1 MDGPGNMNMP
11 VIPPKEL
18 AAADQSDATWSD
30 AYPPIYEHHSQSNG
44 AHRERRR
51 EKDRARRIRK
61 AAAGQGPTKEEVAL
75 SETFRYRAHS
85 RQAVVDLRWNR
96 GFVWHGGPVGGNAEY
111 QRQGFTY
118 PGLVSD
124 EAPILKLFV
133 SKTHR
138 TRALI
143 TGDTKSDADGTDSK
157 LLALDCAYVETNK
170 AMCAVLRVELDTLWP
185 SWETLATAI
194 HAQGVPPP
202 NVAVGHV
209 DAAGRVWRPHL
220 IWILAESVVFTNK
233 GSRRPQAAWW
243 NALHGLTAALLPLG
257 ADPGG
262 RSNAHRHKNPVSPLW
277 ARWVMAPEPYAL
289 DVDKRQDGPCHAP
302 LRPFLP
308 TPQEAIDALRAAE
321 AASRAAPQ
329 VPQPDHPDKAVAFE
343 SNAVWRHLA
352 VLARQRVALHRDQG
366 RGSHEEFEA
375 ELVLEALRISPP
387 GLKAEKAATGK
398 VRSIVKW
405 TWTHYRAAEPKLPLE
420 PEERAARQRDGQAK
434 AAAGRRTEA
443 IATAAA
449 AFRRIAATS
458 GRPTQTAV
466 AAAVGKSDRALR
478 PYWAEIMA
486 AAARPESEP
495 EPEVQSS
502 L

>member
-1 MDGPGNMNMP
+1 MKHS
-11 VIPPKEL
+11 PPRRL
-18 AAADQSDATWSD
+18 TAPDQSDAIWSD
-30 AYPPIYEHHSQSNG
+30 AYPFIYEHHSRLNW
-44 AHRERRR
+44 ARR
-51 EKDRARRIRK
+51 ESRRKKDRDRRIRK
-61 AAAGQGPTKEEVAL
+61 AAAGQEPTQEEAAL
-75 SETFRYRAHS
+75 GQMVRNRASS
-85 RQAVVDLRWNR
+85 RQALIDLRCTR
-96 GFVWHGGPVGGNAEY
+96 GFVWYGGPVGGNGEY

-118 PGLVSD
+118 RGLVSD

-133 SKTHR
+133 SRTHR
-138 TRALI
+138 AHALI

-170 AMCAVLRVELDTLWP
+170 VMRAALRVELDTLWP
-185 SWETLATAI
+185 SWEALETAI
-194 HAQGVPPP
+194 HARGVPPP

-220 IWILAESVVFTNK
+220 IWILAESVVFTKK
-233 GSRRPQAAWW
+233 GSRRHQAAWR
-243 NALHGLTAALLPLG
+243 NALRGLTSALLPLG

-277 ARWVMAPEPYAL
+277 ARRVMAPEPYAL
-289 DVDKRQDGPCHAP
+289 DVDTREDGPCYAP

-321 AASRAAPQ
+321 AGSRAAPK

-352 VLARQRVALHRDQG
+352 VLARQSVALHRDQG
-366 RGSHEEFEA
+366 RGSREEFEA

-398 VRSIVKW
+398 VTSIAEW
-405 TWTHYRAAEPKLPLE
+405 TWTHYRTAEPKLPLE
-420 PEERAARQRDGQAK
+420 PEERAARQRNGQAK

-449 AFRRIAATS
+449 AFRRIAAT
-458 GRPTQTAV
+458 GERPTQTAV
-466 AAAVGKSDRALR
+466 AAAVGRSDRALR
-478 PYWAEIMA
+478 LYWAEIMA
-486 AAARPESEP
+486 AVARSGP
-495 EPEVQSS
+495 EPEVQS
-502 L
+502 LIDKKK